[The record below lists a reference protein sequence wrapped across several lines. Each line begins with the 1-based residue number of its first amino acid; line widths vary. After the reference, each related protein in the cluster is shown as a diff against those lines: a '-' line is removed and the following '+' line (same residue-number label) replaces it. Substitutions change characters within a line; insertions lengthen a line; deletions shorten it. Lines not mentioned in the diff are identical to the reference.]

1 MSSFLKKEPEKALAQ
16 ATMII
21 DELPW
26 IQRWVGK
33 TIVIKYGGS
42 AMEDKTMRDSIVSD
56 IALLKLMGLRVVLV
70 HGGGKRIS
78 SLMESLDIPVVFKN
92 GMRVTDDAGMDAAQM
107 VLVGKINEDLVT
119 AFNHYG
125 DFAVGVTGAD
135 ARTLVAAQ
143 LDPEL
148 GRVGKIESVNAKY
161 LSHLLSHGFI
171 PIIASIAMGKGG
183 SYNIN
188 ADTAASKIAV
198 ALNAAKLVFLTDVD
212 GLYTDFPDDESFVA
226 RLTLEQAREMMTS
239 GTLSSGMI
247 PKVAACVEAMEA
259 GVERAHII
267 NGTFP
272 HSLLLEVFTDEDV
285 GTLIYHEGDPLETRP
300 KGSRPDDLDISVEN
314 FEMRER

>member
-1 MSSFLKKEPEKALAQ
+1 MPSFLKNEPEKALAQ

-26 IQRWVGK
+26 IERWVGK

-42 AMEDKTMRDSIVSD
+42 AMEDTAIRDSIVSD

-78 SLMESLDIPVVFKN
+78 SLMESLDIPVIFKN

-161 LSHLLSHGFI
+161 LEHLLSHGFI
-171 PIIASIAMGKGG
+171 PIIASIAMGDGG

-212 GLYTDFPDDESFVA
+212 GLYTDFPDEGSFVP
-226 RLTLEQAREMMTS
+226 RMTLGQAREMMAA
-239 GTLSSGMI
+239 GVFSSGMI
-247 PKVAACVEAMEA
+247 PKVTACVEAMGE

-272 HSLLLEVFTDEDV
+272 HALLLEVFTDEDV

-300 KGSRPDDLDISVEN
+300 KGTRPDDLGISVEN
-314 FEMRER
+314 FQVKE